1 MEIKY
6 LEMSNQ
12 EMKSNKKFGKIAS
25 LCLNANDFS
34 NQRRFFIYYANNF
47 SNQRRFLIY
56 YANDFSYQ
64 RRFLIYYANDF
75 SNLIKTIL
83 LITTLLIV
91 VRMIKKYSNYD
102 RKGENKYE
110 DFKGSNINV
119 ISQSTRR
126 LKDNLYKHG

>member
-1 MEIKY
+1 
-6 LEMSNQ
+6 MSNQ

-34 NQRRFFIYYANNF
+34 NQRRFFIYYANDF
-47 SNQRRFLIY
+47 SN
-56 YANDFSYQ
+56 Q

-91 VRMIKKYSNYD
+91 VKMKIKYFNYD

-110 DFKGSNINV
+110 D
-119 ISQSTRR
+119 
-126 LKDNLYKHG
+126 YKVATSML